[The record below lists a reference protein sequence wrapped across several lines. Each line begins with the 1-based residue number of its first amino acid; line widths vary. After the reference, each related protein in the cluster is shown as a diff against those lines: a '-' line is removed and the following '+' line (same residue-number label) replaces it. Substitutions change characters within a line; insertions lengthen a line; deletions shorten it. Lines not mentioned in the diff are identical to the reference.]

1 MADALDL
8 GSNGEILGGSSPP
21 LPRRIFRMGNPWG
34 FTAKQCRFAGNP
46 LRAQEI
52 SPKQKGWSALKVAVK
67 DVAPCEKLLS
77 VDVQAD
83 AIREQYELVYRE
95 IAKVAKIPG
104 FRPGKAPRDVI
115 SVHYKN
121 EAREEVIKKLVS
133 KTLHEALEE
142 KKLEPIL
149 HPEIKDV
156 DFTENKLS
164 YKAHIEIRPEVKIST
179 YAGIKV
185 KKNPIKVEA
194 AEIDQVID
202 RLREGFAKFIPVEDR
217 GLDYGDFMIADLK
230 VIVDSKEIESRE
242 DDWIEFKE
250 KTFLP
255 EFAATLKGTK
265 AGEAKDVEVNF
276 PADYAGKEVAG
287 KKGLFKIKLKEI
299 KKRMLPDVDADFIKE
314 VGEYKSIDELRQA
327 VRSDLEAE
335 KESQEEHRLQN
346 EILESLV
353 KSSQFSLPKKMV
365 ERRLEH
371 LVGQALN
378 NMMYQGMKQEEA
390 LKEKDKVREKLKAE
404 AEKQVRLSFILD
416 EIATREKMEVTEKD
430 LEQKFE
436 DIAKEVKQP
445 KEKVVEYYAKEHLI
459 ENLAVQ
465 ILNQKT
471 ARFLRE
477 KAEIIQ

>member
-1 MADALDL
+1 M
-8 GSNGEILGGSSPP
+8 
-21 LPRRIFRMGNPWG
+21 
-34 FTAKQCRFAGNP
+34 
-46 LRAQEI
+46 
-52 SPKQKGWSALKVAVK
+52 KVAVK
-67 DVAPCEKLLS
+67 DIAPCEKLLS
-77 VDVQAD
+77 VDVQAE
-83 AIREQYELVYRE
+83 AIQEEYELVYRE

-104 FRPGKAPRDVI
+104 FRPGKAPRDLI

-133 KTLHEALEE
+133 KTLHAALEE

-156 DFTENKLS
+156 DFTETKLS
-164 YKAHIEIRPEVKIST
+164 YKAHVEIRPEVKISS

-185 KKNPIKVEA
+185 KKNAAKVEEK
-194 AEIDQVID
+194 EIDQVIE

-217 GLDYGDFMIADLK
+217 GLEYGDFMIADLK
-230 VIVDSKEIESRE
+230 VFVDSKQIESRE

-255 EFAATLKGTK
+255 EFASTLKGTK
-265 AGEAKDVEVNF
+265 TGEAKDIEVNF

-299 KKRMLPDVDADFIKE
+299 KKRVLPEIDADFIKD
-314 VGEYKSIDELRQA
+314 VGEYKSADELRQA
-327 VRSDLEAE
+327 VRRDLEAE
-335 KESQEEHRLQN
+335 KDSQEEHRLQN

-365 ERRLEH
+365 ERRLDH
-371 LVGQALN
+371 LVEQSLR
-378 NMMYQGMKQEEA
+378 NMMYQGVKQEEA
-390 LKEKDKVREKLKAE
+390 AKEKDKVREKLKGE

-416 EIATREKMEVTEKD
+416 EIATREKIEVTEKD

-436 DIAKEVKQP
+436 EIALEVKQP
-445 KEKVVEYYAKEHLI
+445 KQKVVEYYAKEQLI